1 MVISKTVFDVDVFPA
16 ITATFRAVI
25 DQSNSCMLIGR
36 FGSIALVS
44 YDLAICNTWS
54 LFSSQG
60 KAATLIR

>member
-1 MVISKTVFDVDVFPA
+1 MVISKTVFDVDVVFPA

-44 YDLAICNTWS
+44 YDFVL
-54 LFSSQG
+54 
-60 KAATLIR
+60 